1 MAILYPWYRLG
12 YIIPHRHTDMD
23 GYQFARVAPD
33 GMLLV
38 TTQLDLAEYSLA
50 AVERELP
57 ALRQGV
63 DILASRTDSIAIS
76 GVPLAAS
83 LGRERMAS
91 LLAEVSDRSGKRCH
105 TDLEAH
111 IEALHHL
118 GAEHI
123 ALATRWPDALNG
135 RIVEY
140 VGRAGIDVI
149 SVRAEQRNLQ
159 ENKAADP
166 EADHHLALRL
176 GRAAL
181 AAAPEAQA
189 LILPGGLWFAIYAAP
204 LLEAEFGVPVLLNI
218 TATVWAA
225 LHAVEGPLRAHP
237 GDGAGVLL
245 ASLSGAGQSPE
256 LSRRTSLSD

>member
-1 MAILYPWYRLG
+1 MAIIFPWYRLG

-57 ALRQGV
+57 MLWEGL

-83 LGRERMAS
+83 LGRERTGA
-91 LLAEVSDRSGKRCH
+91 LLAEAGDRAGRPCR
-105 TDLEAH
+105 TDLESH
-111 IEALHHL
+111 IAAMQHL
-118 GAEHI
+118 GAQRI
-123 ALATRWPDALNG
+123 ALATRWPHALNES
-135 RIVEY
+135 IVEY
-140 VGRAGIDVI
+140 LGQAGIEVR
-149 SVRAEQRNLQ
+149 SLRAEQRNLQ
-159 ENKAADP
+159 QNKAANA

-181 AAAPEAQA
+181 EAAPDAQA
-189 LILPGGLWFAIYAAP
+189 LMLPGGLWFAIHAAP
-204 LLEAEFGVPVLLNI
+204 LLESEFGVPVLLNI

-225 LHAVEGPLRAHP
+225 LHAVDGRLPAYPAVGAGALLAGLR
-237 GDGAGVLL
+237 GDG
-245 ASLSGAGQSPE
+245 
-256 LSRRTSLSD
+256 

>member
-1 MAILYPWYRLG
+1 MAIVFPWFRLG

-38 TTQLDLAEYSLA
+38 TTQLNLAEYSLS

-57 ALRQGV
+57 ALWQGV
-63 DILASRTDSIAIS
+63 DILSSRADSIAIS

-83 LGRERMAS
+83 LGRERTSA
-91 LLAEVSDRSGKRCH
+91 LLAEAADRSGLRCS

-111 IEALHHL
+111 IAALHHL
-118 GAEHI
+118 GAERI
-123 ALATRWPDALNG
+123 ALATRWPDALNA

-140 VGRAGIDVI
+140 LGQAGIE
-149 SVRAEQRNLQ
+149 VRRVEAEQRNLAQ
-159 ENKAADP
+159 NKAADP

-181 AAAPEAQA
+181 AASPDAQA
-189 LILPGGLWFAIYAAP
+189 LMLPGGLWFAIYAAP

-218 TATVWAA
+218 TATVWSA
-225 LHAVEGPLRAHP
+225 LHDSVVPLSERPTAES
-237 GDGAGVLL
+237 GLLL
-245 ASLSGAGQSPE
+245 AGLA
-256 LSRRTSLSD
+256 

>member
-1 MAILYPWYRLG
+1 MAIIFPWYRLG

-57 ALRQGV
+57 ALNEGV
-63 DILASRTDSIAIS
+63 DILASRTDSISIS
-76 GVPLAAS
+76 GVPLAAA
-83 LGRERMAS
+83 LGRERTVE
-91 LLAEVSDRSGKRCH
+91 LLAEAGDRAGRPCR

-111 IEALHHL
+111 IAAMHHL
-118 GAEHI
+118 GAERI
-123 ALATRWPDALNG
+123 ALATRWPDALNEA
-135 RIVEY
+135 IVAY
-140 VGRAGIDVI
+140 LALAGIEVR

-159 ENKAADP
+159 QNKAADP

-181 AAAPEAQA
+181 EAAPDAQA
-189 LILPGGLWFAIYAAP
+189 LMLPGGLWFVIHAAP
-204 LLEAEFGVPVLLNI
+204 LLEAQFGVPVLLNI

-225 LHAVEGPLRAHP
+225 LHAVDGPLPAYP
-237 GDGAGVLL
+237 GAEAGALL
-245 ASLSGAGQSPE
+245 ARLETDRFTG
-256 LSRRTSLSD
+256 

>member
-1 MAILYPWYRLG
+1 MAIVFPWYRLG

-38 TTQLDLAEYSLA
+38 TTQLDLADYSLA

-57 ALRQGV
+57 ALWEGV
-63 DILASRTDSIAIS
+63 DLLSSRTDSIAIS

-83 LGRERMAS
+83 LGRDRMGA
-91 LLAEVSDRSGKRCH
+91 LLAEATDRAGRPCR
-105 TDLEAH
+105 TDLESH
-111 IEALHHL
+111 IAAMAHL
-118 GAEHI
+118 GAERI
-123 ALATRWPDALNG
+123 ALATRWPDALND

-140 VGRAGIDVI
+140 LRQAGIEVR

-159 ENKAADP
+159 QNKAADP

-181 AAAPEAQA
+181 DAAPDAQA
-189 LILPGGLWFAIYAAP
+189 LMLPGGLWFAIYAAP

-225 LHAVEGPLRAHP
+225 LHAVDGRLPAYP
-237 GDGAGVLL
+237 GEDAGALL
-245 ASLSGAGQSPE
+245 AGLRRGGQPF
-256 LSRRTSLSD
+256 TK

>member
-1 MAILYPWYRLG
+1 MYQKKVRMAIIFPWYKLG

-33 GMLLV
+33 GMVLV

-57 ALRQGV
+57 ALWDGV

-83 LGRERMAS
+83 LGRERTRA
-91 LLAEVSDRSGKRCH
+91 LLAEATDRAGRRCH

-111 IEALHHL
+111 IEAMHHL
-118 GAEHI
+118 GAERI

-135 RIVEY
+135 RIVDY
-140 VGRAGIDVI
+140 LGQAGIEVR
-149 SVRAEQRNLQ
+149 SVRAEQRDLQ
-159 ENKAADP
+159 QNKAADP

-181 AAAPEAQA
+181 EAAPDAQA
-189 LILPGGLWFAIYAAP
+189 LMLPGGLWFAIYAAP
-204 LLEAEFGVPVLLNI
+204 LLEAEFGIPVLLNI
-218 TATVWAA
+218 TATVWTA
-225 LHAVEGPLRAHP
+225 LHAV
-237 GDGAGVLL
+237 DGALPAYPEAGALL
-245 ASLSGAGQSPE
+245 AGL
-256 LSRRTSLSD
+256 RNHR

>member
-1 MAILYPWYRLG
+1 MATIFPWYRLG

-23 GYQFARVAPD
+23 AYQFARVAPD

-50 AVERELP
+50 AVEHELP
-57 ALRQGV
+57 ALWEGV
-63 DILASRTDSIAIS
+63 DILASRTDSISIS
-76 GVPLAAS
+76 GVPLAAA
-83 LGRERMAS
+83 LGRDRMAS
-91 LLAEVSDRSGKRCH
+91 LLAEASDRVGRRCH

-111 IEALHHL
+111 IEAIQHL
-118 GAEHI
+118 GAERI
-123 ALATRWPDALNG
+123 ALATRWPDTLND

-140 VGRAGIDVI
+140 LGQADIEVC
-149 SVRAEQRNLQ
+149 SVQAEQRNLQ
-159 ENKAADP
+159 QNKTAAP

-181 AAAPEAQA
+181 AAAPDAQA
-189 LILPGGLWFAIYAAP
+189 LMLPGGLWFAIYAAP

-225 LHAVEGPLRAHP
+225 LHAVEGPLPTYP
-237 GDGAGVLL
+237 GNSAGALL
-245 ASLSGAGQSPE
+245 AGLGGAGQS
-256 LSRRTSLSD
+256 R

>member
-1 MAILYPWYRLG
+1 MAIIFPWYRLG

-57 ALRQGV
+57 ALNEGV
-63 DILASRTDSIAIS
+63 DTLASRTDSISIS

-83 LGRERMAS
+83 LGRDRTVA
-91 LLAEVSDRSGKRCH
+91 LLAEAGDRAGRPCR

-111 IEALHHL
+111 IEAMHHL
-118 GAEHI
+118 GAERI
-123 ALATRWPDALNG
+123 ALATRWPDALNEA
-135 RIVEY
+135 IVAY
-140 VGRAGIDVI
+140 LALAGIEVR

-159 ENKAADP
+159 QNKVANP

-181 AAAPEAQA
+181 EAAPDAQA
-189 LILPGGLWFAIYAAP
+189 LMLPGGLWFAIHAAP

-225 LHAVEGPLRAHP
+225 LHAVDGPLPAYP
-237 GDGAGVLL
+237 GAEAGALL
-245 ASLSGAGQSPE
+245 AGLATE
-256 LSRRTSLSD
+256 RFTK

>member
-1 MAILYPWYRLG
+1 MEIIYPWYRLG
-12 YIIPHRHTDMD
+12 YIIPHRHTDLD

-33 GMLLV
+33 GMMLV

-57 ALRQGV
+57 ALWEGV
-63 DILASRTDSIAIS
+63 DTLASRTDSLAIS

-83 LGRERMAS
+83 LGRERTTS
-91 LLAEVSDRSGKRCH
+91 LLAEAGERAGVRCH

-118 GAEHI
+118 GAARI
-123 ALATRWPDALNG
+123 ALATRWPAALND

-140 VGRAGIDVI
+140 LGHAGIEVR
-149 SVRAEQRNLQ
+149 SVHAEQRNLQ
-159 ENKAADP
+159 QNKAADP
-166 EADHHLALRL
+166 EADHRLALRL

-181 AAAPEAQA
+181 GSAPDAQA
-189 LILPGGLWFAIYAAP
+189 LLLPGGLWFAIYAAP

-218 TATVWAA
+218 TSTVWAA
-225 LHAVEGPLRAHP
+225 LHAVDGPLPAHP
-237 GDGAGVLL
+237 GAGAGRLL
-245 ASLSGAGQSPE
+245 AGLPVA
-256 LSRRTSLSD
+256 T

>member
-1 MAILYPWYRLG
+1 MAIVFPWYRLG

-38 TTQLDLAEYSLA
+38 QTSLDLAEYSLQ

-57 ALRQGV
+57 ALWEGV
-63 DILASRTDSIAIS
+63 DILANRTDSISIS

-83 LGRERMAS
+83 LGRERTSA
-91 LLAEVSDRSGKRCH
+91 LLAEAADRSGRRVH

-111 IEALHHL
+111 IEAMHHM
-118 GAEHI
+118 GAERI
-123 ALATRWPDALNG
+123 ALATRWPDALNA

-140 VGRAGIDVI
+140 LQVAGIAVAT
-149 SVRAEQRNLQ
+149 VCAEQRNLAQ
-159 ENKAADP
+159 NKDADP

-176 GRAAL
+176 GREAM
-181 AAAPEAQA
+181 AAAPGAQA
-189 LILPGGLWFAIYAAP
+189 LMMPGGLWFAIYAAP
-204 LLEAEFGVPVLLNI
+204 MLEAEFGVPVLLNI

-225 LHAVEGPLRAHP
+225 LFSITAPLPSSPR
-237 GDGAGVLL
+237 DGSGMLL
-245 ASLSGAGQSPE
+245 ATLPWAGHSPTACE
-256 LSRRTSLSD
+256 

>member
-1 MAILYPWYRLG
+1 MYQKKVRMAIIFPWYRLG

-57 ALRQGV
+57 ALWEGV

-83 LGRERMAS
+83 LGRARTEA
-91 LLAEVSDRSGKRCH
+91 LLTEASDRAGRRCH

-111 IEALHHL
+111 IEAMHHL
-118 GAEHI
+118 GAERI
-123 ALATRWPDALNG
+123 ALATRWPDALND

-140 VGRAGIDVI
+140 LGQAGIDVRT
-149 SVRAEQRNLQ
+149 VQAEQRNLQ
-159 ENKAADP
+159 QNKAADP
-166 EADHHLALRL
+166 AADHDLALRL

-181 AAAPEAQA
+181 AAAPDAQA
-189 LILPGGLWFAIYAAP
+189 LMLPGGLWFAIYAAP
-204 LLEAEFGVPVLLNI
+204 MLEAEFGVPVLLNI

-225 LHAVEGPLRAHP
+225 LYAVGDLPVSP
-237 GDGAGVLL
+237 GDDAGLL
-245 ASLSGAGQSPE
+245 LSSLPGGR
-256 LSRRTSLSD
+256 LSAETS